1 MHICSCSFILFQKH
15 FYLNYSSSQNWPIP
29 KFFWKENP
37 AVCNVRKSIHG
48 FLRLSSRLLFT
59 IYLIA
64 IPLKFDFPSPR
75 CVLFP
80 LQVMYFSITIH
91 NALQFLTLAIET
103 IECMFYQ
110 EKKKPEIV
118 SGPTSYHF
126 FSPINRH
133 ICHRECKYS
142 ASPHTRRC
150 PSQT

>member
-1 MHICSCSFILFQKH
+1 MNQTVSIFYKDIGAKVSILPFIPFSSVCSRSFTSHVF
-15 FYLNYSSSQNWPIP
+15 FY
-29 KFFWKENP
+29 
-37 AVCNVRKSIHG
+37 H
-48 FLRLSSRLLFT
+48 
-59 IYLIA
+59 
-64 IPLKFDFPSPR
+64 
-75 CVLFP
+75 
-80 LQVMYFSITIH
+80 H

-103 IECMFYQ
+103 IEYMFYQ
-110 EKKKPEIV
+110 EKKPEIV